1 MMAVLKKILNMIH
14 SIIFNFRAFPI
25 EVARKLP
32 IKIAYDT
39 KIDYIRK
46 GCIQIEGDIH
56 RSMIKIGVTGL
67 EGVTGERKSHIRFG
81 KESTAKV
88 IFKGDAVIA
97 RGALLAVDRGTLI
110 FGKGFSANNN
120 FYVSCNDRIEF
131 GDSVMIGW
139 EVKVRDS
146 DNHVIIED
154 GKEKKSHAPVRIHE
168 RVWIASYCDI
178 LKGAEVGEG
187 SVVAYRAL
195 VTKAYEQSNCMLAGA
210 PAKVIAEKID
220 WKM

>member
-1 MMAVLKKILNMIH
+1 MVILKKILNMIH
-14 SIIFNFRAFPI
+14 SVIFNYRAFPAEI
-25 EVARKLP
+25 ARKLP
-32 IKIAYDT
+32 VKISYDT
-39 KIDYIRK
+39 KIDFIRK
-46 GCIQIEGDIH
+46 GCIEIEGEVH
-56 RSMIKIGVTGL
+56 RNMIKIGVTGL
-67 EGVTGERKSHIRFG
+67 DGVTGDRKTHIRFG
-81 KESTAKV
+81 KESSSKV

-97 RGALLAVDRGTLI
+97 RGALLAADRGTLV

-131 GDSVMIGW
+131 GDHTMIGW

-146 DNHVIIED
+146 DNHTIMQNGEA
-154 GKEKKSHAPVRIHE
+154 KMNHAPVRIHD

-178 LKGAEVGEG
+178 LKGTEIGEG
-187 SVVAYRAL
+187 SVVAYRSL
-195 VTKAYEQSNCMLAGA
+195 VTKAFTQSHCMIAGD

>member
-1 MMAVLKKILNMIH
+1 MIILKKILNMIH
-14 SIIFNFRAFPI
+14 SIVFNYRAFPAD
-25 EVARKLP
+25 VAKKLP
-32 IKIAYDT
+32 VKISHDT
-39 KIDYIRK
+39 KVDFIRK
-46 GCIQIEGDIH
+46 GCIEIEGDIH

-67 EGVTGERKSHIRFG
+67 DGVTGDRKTHIRFG
-81 KESTAKV
+81 KEPSAKV

-97 RGALLAVDRGTLI
+97 RGALLAADRGTLI

-131 GDSVMIGW
+131 GDHTMIGW

-146 DNHVIIED
+146 DNHTIIQD
-154 GKEKKSHAPVRIHE
+154 GEEKISHAPVRIHD

-187 SVVAYRAL
+187 SVVAYRSL
-195 VTKAYEQSNCMLAGA
+195 VTKTFPQSNCMIAGD
-210 PAKVIAEKID
+210 PAKVLAEKID
-220 WKM
+220 WKI

>member
-1 MMAVLKKILNMIH
+1 MNFIKKVLNMMK
-14 SIIFNFRAFPI
+14 SIIFNFRVFPI
-25 EVARKLP
+25 EVAKKLP

-39 KIDYIRK
+39 KVDYIRK
-46 GCIQIEGDIH
+46 GCIRIEGDIH

-67 EGVTGERKSHIRFG
+67 DGVTGDRRSHIRFG
-81 KESTAKV
+81 KESTAQV
-88 IFKGDAVIA
+88 IFKGEAVIA
-97 RGALLAVDRGTLI
+97 RGALLAADRGTLI

-131 GDSVMIGW
+131 GDHVMIGW

-146 DNHVIIED
+146 DNHTIIWD
-154 GKEKKSHAPVRIHE
+154 GKEKVDHAPVKIHDK
-168 RVWIASYCDI
+168 VWIASYCDI
-178 LKGAEVGEG
+178 LKGVEIGEG
-187 SVVAYRAL
+187 CVVAYRAL
-195 VTKAYEQSNCMLAGA
+195 VTKAYEQSHCMIAGA